1 MCDVK
6 RTTKEYDKRNAWKK
20 TLPEDIQEK
29 IRTTEVC
36 HFNAGMFCGVI
47 ITVGAALLLRK

>member
-6 RTTKEYDKRNAWKK
+6 RTTKEYDKRNAWKN